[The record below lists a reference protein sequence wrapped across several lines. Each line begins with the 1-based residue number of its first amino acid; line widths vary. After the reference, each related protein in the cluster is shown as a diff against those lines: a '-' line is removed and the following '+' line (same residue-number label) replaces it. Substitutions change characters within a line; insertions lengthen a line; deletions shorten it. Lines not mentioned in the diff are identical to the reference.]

1 MDKEKDKLTTFS
13 LSIYGDVTSYNEV
26 MCLLKVYMIQ

>member
-13 LSIYGDVTSYNEV
+13 LSIYAVKSKMPHFLHG
-26 MCLLKVYMIQ
+26 CK